1 MSQINVLFRLNREK
15 YTLRNQGRYPLTS
28 DPPAS
33 TIISKS
39 QARQLKSNSEKVS
52 NENGKT
58 VWQSK
63 ERMKVIH
70 ITELKDQDPVVK
82 IVNRFIR
89 FTLDEKG
96 SIQHM
101 EPPAD
106 LMIG

>member
-52 NENGKT
+52 NEKKDGK
-58 VWQSK
+58 
-63 ERMKVIH
+63 E
-70 ITELKDQDPVVK
+70 
-82 IVNRFIR
+82 
-89 FTLDEKG
+89 TLYNKHNTRTLFLFV
-96 SIQHM
+96 S
-101 EPPAD
+101 
-106 LMIG
+106 LFYY